1 MPTIK
6 DIARA
11 AGVSHGTVSN
21 VLNKTGK
28 VSIEKILLVEE
39 AAKKLGYVP
48 NSQAQLLRQGVPD
61 LVAIVLPNLRD
72 SVYLDLYTALQHS
85 FQSYGY
91 ETALYITGDI
101 AGTEEKLIKGLPLSR
116 IAALVAVSCLRNE
129 SALIYNEFS
138 FPIVFIDRE
147 LGIKRDNISFF
158 TFDLQAAGYSLGKYV
173 LDREWKSV
181 AFFSA
186 PSYFE
191 NINRIFEGFSD
202 ALSNT
207 SVYVQKFTSDTNLI
221 LNMAFDIIHE
231 NQNLEAVITT
241 SSERANML
249 STALQFSDDKQKP
262 EIITIDSFRPFSNPH
277 YKTFELDYSQMGAR
291 IADTVSTHLNKNAGI
306 PERST
311 LPCKGFSFS
320 FPFISKS
327 KPQPLTML
335 TLGSPA
341 VSALEKLVHQF
352 EQLTDISLKITSMTY
367 DDLYEHIQL
376 LNNDFYYDL
385 IRIDLAW
392 LDSMGPLIYKPIKDL
407 GLDTD
412 SFPKVLFSVMGNGQP
427 ALPDNVYSFP
437 FDPSVQLFLYR
448 TDLFSDATI
457 CRAYYE
463 RYRESLT
470 IPKNTEQYLRVA
482 EFFTRKYNPDSPTIY
497 GATSTCGMA
506 ITASCDFMPFYLA
519 ELGNHQEK
527 AVFDTAKLE
536 DALKKYAELFQYS
549 NKQQSLWWQD
559 SIRGFADGDTA
570 TATTFSNHAAY
581 LINSKRSNVVG
592 KTGAAIIPGGHP
604 LLGGGVIGASRYTR
618 QEEACRQFFQWYY
631 TNDIA
636 SAVVR
641 LGGTSSLTN
650 VYNDFENH
658 VLFPWLSAS
667 RESLKI
673 GIRGDKEL
681 PVGNLSIRQYE
692 NIIGVAVRNVINKKM
707 TPKEAAKNAQKI
719 YCSQIE

>member
-48 NSQAQLLRQGVPD
+48 NAQAQLLRQGVPD

-72 SVYLDLYTALQHS
+72 SIYLDLYTALQIS

-101 AGTEEKLIKGLPLSR
+101 ASTEEKIIKNLPLSR
-116 IAALVAVSCLRNE
+116 IAALVAVSCLRDE
-129 SALIYNEFS
+129 SAHLYNSFS
-138 FPIVFIDRE
+138 FPIIFAERKIE
-147 LGIKRDNISFF
+147 LTGNHISFF
-158 TFDLQAAGYSLGKYV
+158 TFDLQAAGYSLGKYI
-173 LDREWKSV
+173 LDQGWKSV

-191 NINRIFEGFSD
+191 NANRIFSGFSD
-202 ALSNT
+202 ALNNT
-207 SVYVQKFTSDTNLI
+207 AVFVQKFTSDTNLI
-221 LNMAFDIIHE
+221 LNKAFDIIHE
-231 NQNLEAVITT
+231 NQNLDAIITT
-241 SSERANML
+241 CSERANML
-249 STALQFSDDKQKP
+249 STALQFSENRKKP
-262 EIITIDSFRPFSNPH
+262 AIITIDSFRPFSNPH

-291 IADTVSTHLNKNAGI
+291 IAETVSTHLHKNTDL
-306 PERST
+306 PHQYT
-311 LPCKGFSFS
+311 MPCKGFPFS
-320 FPFISKS
+320 YPFISKGI
-327 KPQPLTML
+327 PQSLTML
-335 TLGSPA
+335 TLGSPG
-341 VSALEKLVHQF
+341 VSALEKLSTQF
-352 EQLTDISLKITSMTY
+352 EQRTGISLKITSMPY

-376 LNNDFYYDL
+376 LNSDFYYDL

-392 LDSMGPLIYKPIKDL
+392 LDSMGPLVYKPLKSL
-407 GLDTD
+407 GLDT
-412 SFPKVLFSVMGNGQP
+412 NGFLKELTSSP
-427 ALPDNVYSFP
+427 ENDYSLP
-437 FDPSVQLFLYR
+437 FDPSVQIFLYR
-448 TDLFSDATI
+448 TDLFSDATL

-463 RYRESLT
+463 RYREALA
-470 IPKNTEQYLRVA
+470 IPKNTDQYLRVA
-482 EFFTRKYNPDSPTIY
+482 EFFTRESNPHSPTIY

-506 ITASCDFMPFYLA
+506 ITASCDFMPFYL
-519 ELGNHQEK
+519 EGLETSQEK
-527 AVFDTAKLE
+527 TTFGITKLA
-536 DALKKYAELFQYS
+536 DALQKYSALFQYT

-592 KTGAAIIPGGHP
+592 RTGAAILPGGHP
-604 LLGGGVIGASRYTR
+604 LLGGGVIGVSRYSR
-618 QEEACRQFFQWYY
+618 QEEACRQFFQWFYS
-631 TNDIA
+631 NDIA

-641 LGGTSSLTN
+641 LGGTSPLTN

-658 VLFPWLSAS
+658 VLFPWLPAS
-667 RESLKI
+667 RESLKV
-673 GIRGDKEL
+673 GTRGGKEV
-681 PVGNLSIRQYE
+681 PVGKLSIRQYE
-692 NIIGVAVRNVINKKM
+692 NIIGIAVRNVINKKM
-707 TPKEAAKNAQKI
+707 TPLEAAENAQRI
-719 YCSQIE
+719 FFSQIEPD